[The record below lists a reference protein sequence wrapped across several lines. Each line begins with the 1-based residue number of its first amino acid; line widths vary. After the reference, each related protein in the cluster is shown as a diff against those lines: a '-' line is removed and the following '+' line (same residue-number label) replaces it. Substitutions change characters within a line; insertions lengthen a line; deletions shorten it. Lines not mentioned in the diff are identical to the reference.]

1 MKAIILAAGYAT
13 RLYPLTKN
21 QPKALLP
28 LAGKPILDYIVEKI
42 EEVPAI
48 DEILLITNTKF
59 YPNFCAWAENK
70 KGGLSVSVFD
80 DGTDSDETKLGA
92 IGDLQFL
99 IDKVGIDDDILL
111 MASDNYFE
119 FSLKD
124 FYNFYLEK
132 GAESICAKRIDSIDD
147 LRRMA
152 VAKIDE
158 TGKVLHLEEKPKEP
172 KSDVAV
178 FATYIY
184 QKETIKKIRTYLDE
198 GNSPDAPGNFPAW
211 LYSKQPVYL
220 YLFEGECF
228 DIGTPDSY
236 AYVNELLEKGG
247 NK

>member
-13 RLYPLTKN
+13 RLYPLTMN

-59 YPNFCAWAENK
+59 YPNFCTWAENK
-70 KGGLSVSVFD
+70 KGGLPVSVFD

-124 FYNFYLEK
+124 FYDFYLEK
-132 GAESICAKRIDSIDD
+132 GAESICAKRIEVDLNENGGKLLIDYTVEVEQSISSRNTYE
-147 LRRMA
+147 L
-152 VAKIDE
+152 II
-158 TGKVLHLEEKPKEP
+158 EP
-172 KSDVAV
+172 
-178 FATYIY
+178 
-184 QKETIKKIRTYLDE
+184 IR
-198 GNSPDAPGNFPAW
+198 
-211 LYSKQPVYL
+211 
-220 YLFEGECF
+220 
-228 DIGTPDSY
+228 
-236 AYVNELLEKGG
+236 
-247 NK
+247 